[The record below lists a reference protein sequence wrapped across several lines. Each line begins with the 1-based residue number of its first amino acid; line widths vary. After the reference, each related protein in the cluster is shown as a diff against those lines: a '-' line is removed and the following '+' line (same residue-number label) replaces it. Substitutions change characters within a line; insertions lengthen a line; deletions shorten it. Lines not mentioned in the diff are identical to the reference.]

1 MSSRSGHTER
11 RIGAWLC
18 TGLLAIPAAAGAQQ
32 DHGVPLIPAAALGLI
47 GLNGSGIS
55 LATATDEVVTGEAET
70 TTIIMESETAEAE
83 QTSTVTVENAAGEEA
98 STVTTEPAADETSTI
113 TVETGDDEE
122 TTTITTENGD
132 DDAASTI
139 TADPGAEETSTITV
153 ETGTDEETTTIITEE
168 GDAETST
175 ITTEN
180 PAAPAAPGGDDG
192 SATTT
197 ITTAGGDAEELGGI
211 TVEGVWTPT
220 QVGPQ
225 RGLKLTRDQLPAN
238 VQSATGEEIRES
250 RATSLTDF
258 MNQNMQSVTINEYSG
273 NPFQADVQFRGFSAS
288 PQIGTPQGLSVF
300 FDGIRVNE
308 PFGDVVNWD
317 LIPLNAI
324 QTFDVFPGSNPL
336 FGLNTLGGALSIRS
350 KNGFEDAGVR
360 SSLLGGSWGRIH
372 GQLDG
377 GGHYGPLGGFVAVT
391 GFHEEGWRENSP
403 SDVKQAFSKI
413 SLRNERVELD
423 ASMLLAGTDL
433 IGNGLIPQELYD
445 EDPTQVFTSPDE
457 TRNNLQQFSL
467 SGLINVT
474 DKFNITAQVYRRTS
488 DRRAVG
494 GDIYEGFDELNT
506 RTDAIVDASPTEDRI
521 PGFETCRFQDIN
533 HDGIPDYYLDAS
545 VSGDFDETYDPL
557 VDGELNPIGLTSAEI
572 TTGGERGRLT
582 FLPALNSFNCDT
594 WQYLQRFNPDGS
606 TTPRNGRDFSGS
618 GTVGARGVVEGTPIG
633 QITNT
638 SIDQITE
645 GAALQLNFNLD
656 QHAFMVGASIDAN
669 ESAYTGRQRL
679 ALIDENHNVF
689 LAPEDIDL
697 LYLAARE
704 PITNNEFAGFS
715 DTYSAYF
722 SETWS
727 PFDNLHLS
735 FSGRYNYT
743 HVKNNLTARANSD
756 VGDLHEFR
764 DFSTARPNSILC
776 PGDDLASC
784 PDEVNFSTVDSLPRI
799 INNPDNLDERNR
811 TRLLPT
817 SEKYHYY
824 SFNPSVGINFLPR
837 PDANIFVNWSQGT
850 RTPSIVELGCAY
862 DPTLIDVNADGVVD
876 APAGIANPNGCT
888 LPTTLGGDPFLPQ
901 VFARSAEIGMRGT
914 FPNGWEWNGSVYRT
928 NLFDDLYFV
937 GGAQGQGNFQS
948 IGDTRRQG
956 FELGLGGPVTRW
968 LDFKVNYG
976 FTEATFQSQF
986 YMIGER
992 NSSRLFEGEG
1002 GGEIPT
1008 YNPDNFDPTTGKAL
1022 VQLEDMIDVQPGDRL
1037 PGVPLHNL
1045 NVAVNLHPLERWDI
1059 GISMV
1064 AHSSAYVR
1072 GNENN
1077 DHQPGDYSYEDLDVP
1092 LSSPVRFRTERFT
1105 QSGKVDGYAIFNLKS
1120 SFELVRGVKLFGQI
1134 NNLFDKEY
1142 YSAGRLGVN
1151 PFAPSVEGAIGPSG
1165 WNYNSSEW
1173 TQTTFVGP
1181 GAPRAYWIGLDVQ
1194 F

>member
-1 MSSRSGHTER
+1 MSSRSGHTGR
-11 RIGAWLC
+11 RIGAWLA
-18 TGLLAIPAAAGAQQ
+18 TGLLAIPATAGAQEG
-32 DHGVPLIPAAALGLI
+32 HALSAVPAAALGLI
-47 GLNGSGIS
+47 GLSGAGIS
-55 LATATDEVVTGEAET
+55 LAAATGEVVTGEAET
-70 TTIIMESETAEAE
+70 TTIIMESEAAEAE
-83 QTSTVTVENAAGEEA
+83 QTSTVTVENAAGEET
-98 STVTTEPAADETSTI
+98 STITTEPAADETSTI
-113 TVETGDDEE
+113 TVETGAEEE
-122 TTTITTENGD
+122 TTTITTETGD
-132 DDAASTI
+132 
-139 TADPGAEETSTITV
+139 
-153 ETGTDEETTTIITEE
+153 DEETTTIITEE

-175 ITTEN
+175 IATEG
-180 PAAPAAPGGDDG
+180 AGAPATPGGDDG

-197 ITTAGGDAEELGGI
+197 ITTDSSDAEALEEI

-250 RATSLTDF
+250 HATSLTDF

-273 NPFQADVQFRGFSAS
+273 NPFQADVQFRGFTAS

-317 LIPLNAI
+317 MIPLNAI

-336 FGLNTLGGALSIRS
+336 FGLNTLGGALSIRT
-350 KNGFEDAGVR
+350 KNGFEDEGAR
-360 SSLLGGSWGRIH
+360 ASLLSGSWGRIH

-377 GGHYGPLGGFVAVT
+377 GGYHGPVGGFVAVT

-403 SDVKQAFSKI
+403 SDVKQAFSKV
-413 SLRNERVELD
+413 SLRNDRVELD
-423 ASMLLAGTDL
+423 AAMLLAGNDL
-433 IGNGLIPQELYD
+433 VGNGLIPQELYD

-457 TRNNLQQFSL
+457 TRNDLQQFSL

-474 DKFNITAQVYRRTS
+474 DRINVTAQVYRRQS
-488 DRRAVG
+488 DRRAIG
-494 GDIYEGFDELNT
+494 GDIYEGFDEMST
-506 RTDAIVDASPTEDRI
+506 RFDMVPTVVTAEEQI
-521 PGFETCRFQDIN
+521 PGFEECKFQDIN
-533 HDGIPDYYLDAS
+533 SDGVPDYFLDSLADD
-545 VSGDFDETYDPL
+545 VDPFYDPI
-557 VDGELNPIGLTSAEI
+557 VDGDLNPTGLTSLAFNE
-572 TTGGERGRLT
+572 GGLLT
-582 FLPALNSFNCDT
+582 FLPPLNDGSCVER
-594 WQYLQRFNPDGS
+594 QYLQTFHPDGS
-606 TTPRNGRDFSGS
+606 STPRNGMDFSGS
-618 GTVGARGVVEGTPIG
+618 GLAGASGVIEGTPIG

-638 SIDQITE
+638 SIDQITQ
-645 GAALQLNFNLD
+645 GAALQVNFNLD

-679 ALIDENHNVF
+679 ALIDENHRVF
-689 LAPEDIDL
+689 LAPEDIDP

-704 PITNNEFAGFS
+704 PITNNEFDGFS

-722 SETWS
+722 SETYS

-743 HVKNNLTARANSD
+743 HVKNNLSARANSD

-764 DFSTARPNSILC
+764 DFDTAQPDGTLC
-776 PGDDLASC
+776 PTADLASC
-784 PDEVNFSTVDSLPRI
+784 PDELNFNGRFGTAI
-799 INNPDNLDERNR
+799 KIANNPENNIGGNR

-817 SEKYHYY
+817 SETNFYR
-824 SFNPSVGINFLPR
+824 SFNPSLGVNFLPR
-837 PDANIFVNWSQGT
+837 PDTNIYANWSQGT
-850 RTPSIVELGCAY
+850 RAPSIVELGCAY
-862 DPTLIDVNADGVVD
+862 DPTLIDTDGDEIVD
-876 APAGIANPNGCT
+876 APAGLANPNGCT
-888 LPTTLGGDPFLPQ
+888 LPTTLGGDPYLPQ
-901 VFARSAEIGMRGT
+901 VFARSAEFGMRGT
-914 FPNGWEWNGSVYRT
+914 FPNGWEWNGTVYRT

-937 GGAQGQGNFQS
+937 GGSQGQGNFQS

-956 FELGLGGPVTRW
+956 FELGLGGQVTRW
-968 LDFKVNYG
+968 LDFNVNYG

-986 YMIGER
+986 YMISGR

-1002 GGEIPT
+1002 GGGLGT
-1008 YNPDNFDPTTGKAL
+1008 FNPDSFDPVTGKAL

-1064 AHSSAYVR
+1064 AHSSAFIR

-1077 DHQPGDYSYEDLDVP
+1077 DHQPGEYSYEDLDVP
-1092 LSSPVRFRTERFT
+1092 QSSPVRFRTERFT
-1105 QSGKVDGYAIFNLKS
+1105 QSGKVAGYAVFNLKS
-1120 SFELVRGVKLFGQI
+1120 SVELVRGIRLFGQI

-1142 YSAGRLGVN
+1142 FSAGRLGVN
-1151 PFAPSVEGAIGPSG
+1151 PFAPAVEGAIGPSG
-1165 WNYNSSEW
+1165 WNYNSTEW